1 MRTPSPTR
9 VAFRSLIAGS
19 AEFQNFG
26 KGTDPKSI
34 FRNLVDDAKHESGH
48 GGYSGT
54 IAEKYDFELRSRTP
68 MSRQQAQD
76 FIEKDMDQSDK
87 HSPAFAVPIAESK
100 VKSEKEVTLKVKAS
114 TQQDAWKLAEAEVRA
129 KVGSDKTF
137 EISRLKATKLKE
149 GGPPDLEIVPDDKK
163 IYTFGGWTHAGEHPT
178 KRDALLAL
186 KKRLTDEP
194 NSYVAQNWPSI
205 PIMEIKT
212 IAKVTIKAPASKL
225 PVWEISFK
233 VRVVEVGGIQGYMFY
248 GWASS

>member
-1 MRTPSPTR
+1 MRTPSPIR

-19 AEFQNFG
+19 VEFQNFG

-68 MSRQQAQD
+68 MSRQQARD

-87 HSPAFAVPIAESK
+87 HGPAFAVPIAESK
-100 VKSEKEVTLKVKAS
+100 VKSEKEVTLKIPALS
-114 TQQDAWKLAEAEVRA
+114 GWNAEESFKKQLSEKFPGAEVS
-129 KVGSDKTF
+129 VSGNS
-137 EISRLKATKLKE
+137 ATKLKD
-149 GGPPDLEIVPDDKK
+149 GGLPDIEIVPDSKK
-163 IYTFGGWTHAGEHPT
+163 IYTFGGWAHAGEYST
-178 KRDALLAL
+178 KKEALLAL

-194 NSYVAQNWPSI
+194 NSHVVQTWKSI

-212 IAKVTIKAPASKL
+212 LANVVIKAPTSKL
-225 PVWEISFK
+225 PVWEVKGK